1 MIDQAIDH
9 EFSPKIEQT
18 IKFGQ
23 KGCQSGQKGCQSSC
37 GGGLTLATSFLGGI
51 DHQIWPSLAKTI
63 QNLAKTIQNLAKTV
77 QKLAKKF
84 QK

>member
-9 EFSPKIEQT
+9 EFSPKIKQT

-23 KGCQSGQKGCQSSC
+23 KGCQAGQKGCQSSC

-51 DHQIWPSLAKTI
+51 DHQIWP
-63 QNLAKTIQNLAKTV
+63 NLAKSGQKLAKTV
-77 QKLAKKF
+77 QKLAKKS